1 MRFTTR
7 LACGL
12 LTTVVATASPIAAAG
27 RDEARGYLGKV
38 GFTGADLSA
47 LDAGQVIARSET
59 DKATGEIV
67 AIAAVRIGAPRDRT
81 LAYYGEMVKY
91 VDGKVTL
98 AFGRFSTPPMISDV
112 AGLAFD
118 RGEID
123 HMKSCRPGNCDVRLG
138 GAGLDMLRTAIDW
151 NVPDYVEKVNQFARE
166 AAVRYVAAYQ
176 EKGNDALITY
186 NDTNQPL
193 SLKQQWQGIVANSPY
208 FHVYAPELKDYLERY
223 PAVQLPG
230 ARDVFYWVK
239 ENYGALKT
247 VISIVHAVIYEQP
260 GESASVLVAQKHL
273 YASHYYDASLAVA
286 SLLADE
292 DDAGKPVT
300 YLVYVNRS
308 RGDLLKGGIGGV
320 KRTVARD
327 QAKKSAEQ
335 TLGAIQGVL
344 ERAYANR

>member
-1 MRFTTR
+1 V
-7 LACGL
+7 L
-12 LTTVVATASPIAAAG
+12 VAIAATTGAIAAVDG
-27 RDEARGYLGKV
+27 RAEARGYLGKV
-38 GFTGADLSA
+38 GFDATELSS

-59 DKATGEIV
+59 DKAPGEIV
-67 AIAAVRIGAPRDRT
+67 AIAAVRIRAPRDRVV
-81 LAYYGEMVKY
+81 AYYGEMVKY

-98 AFGRFSTPPMISDV
+98 AFGRFSTPPAIGDV

-123 HMKSCRPGNCDVRLG
+123 DLKSCRPGNCDVRIG
-138 GAGLDMLRTAIDW
+138 GAGLDALRTAVDW
-151 NVPDYVEKVNQFARE
+151 NAPDYVERVNQFARE
-166 AAVRYVAAYQ
+166 AVVRYVTAYQ
-176 EKGNDALITY
+176 EKGDQALITY
-186 NDTNQPL
+186 NDANQAV
-193 SLKQQWQGIVANSPY
+193 SLEQQWRGIVANSPY

-223 PAVQLPG
+223 PTVELTG

-247 VISIVHAVIYEQP
+247 VISVVHAVIYEP
-260 GESASVLVAQKHL
+260 PSKPDWVLVAQKHI

-286 SLLADE
+286 SLLAAE
-292 DDAGKPVT
+292 DGGQPAT
-300 YLVYVNRS
+300 YLIYVNRS
-308 RGDLLKGGIGGV
+308 RGDLLRGGLGGV